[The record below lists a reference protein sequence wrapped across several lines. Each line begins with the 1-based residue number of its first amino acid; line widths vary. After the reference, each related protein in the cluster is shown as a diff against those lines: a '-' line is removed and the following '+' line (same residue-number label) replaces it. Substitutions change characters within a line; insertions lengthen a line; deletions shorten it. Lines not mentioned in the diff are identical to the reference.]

1 MEGLPSLPIF
11 GAERELGVEAIM
23 LFEKAISDVCP
34 GLLNVERSAHGNIN
48 APDER
53 LQRLSVG
60 RELSQL
66 TNQLDDGNPPLR
78 SALFKKGGDIV
89 RKVHNRGHTA
99 SIPAPIL
106 SR

>member
-1 MEGLPSLPIF
+1 MFSE
-11 GAERELGVEAIM
+11 ET
-23 LFEKAISDVCP
+23 ISDIRP
-34 GLLNVERSAHGNIN
+34 GLLNVERSAHGSIN

-66 TNQLDDGNPPLR
+66 ANQLGDGNPPLR
-78 SALFKKGGDIV
+78 SAFFKQGSDIV
-89 RKVHNRGHTA
+89 REVHNRGHTA

>member
-1 MEGLPSLPIF
+1 MF
-11 GAERELGVEAIM
+11 
-23 LFEKAISDVCP
+23 FEETISDVCP
-34 GLLNVERSAHGNIN
+34 CLLNVERSAHGNIN

-66 TNQLDDGNPPLR
+66 ANQLGDGNPPLR
-78 SALFKKGGDIV
+78 SAFFKQGSDIV
-89 RKVHNRGHTA
+89 REVHNRGHTA